1 MWEHWW
7 CMESVQQDAI
17 STCGHLECHHIRT
30 CETAGRGR
38 RHWNYFYKCSR
49 RVCNQ
54 TLLILWGCWMH
65 VSGMVTPE
73 EVRCVYEQ
81 INESWLDS
89 DVFVRIGLTFT
100 CMQNVGALR
109 ILGECS
115 IRCHLQTW
123 PLGVSWYWDMWSGQ
137 QQKALELFQ
146 QTQQECVRPNSV
158 TFVVVLN
165 ACASMVVL
173 EGSRCA
179 SPDVSKQFSIRYIC
193 GDWLGWYVCKMWE
206 HWGCLESVQ

>member
-38 RHWNYFYKCSR
+38 RHWNYFYKCRR

-54 TLLILWGCWMH
+54 TLFILWGSWMH
-65 VSGMVTPE
+65 VSGMVTLE
-73 EVRCVYEQ
+73 EVRCVHEQ

-109 ILGECS
+109 ILGECL
-115 IRCHLQTW
+115 IRCHLQ
-123 PLGVSWYWDMWSGQ
+123 MWSLGISCIGTCEVGNSRRHWNYFN
-137 QQKALELFQ
+137 KRNRNVYS
-146 QTQQECVRPNSV
+146 QTLLLLWWCWMHVP
-158 TFVVVLN
+158 
-165 ACASMVVL
+165 A
-173 EGSRCA
+173 
-179 SPDVSKQFSIRYIC
+179 
-193 GDWLGWYVCKMWE
+193 W
-206 HWGCLESVQ
+206 